1 MTSEGVRV
9 PRQLQLRLQTFAHQ
23 RQKGA
28 RAGQTRAGHDFLL
41 RDNTSLSTLTLAGD
55 GDGMSGQ

>member
-23 RQKGA
+23 RQEGA
-28 RAGQTRAGHDFLL
+28 RAEHDFLL

>member
-1 MTSEGVRV
+1 MAVLTSEGVRV

-23 RQKGA
+23 RQEGA
-28 RAGQTRAGHDFLL
+28 RAEHDFLL

>member
-23 RQKGA
+23 RQEGPGQG
-28 RAGQTRAGHDFLL
+28 RAEHDFLL